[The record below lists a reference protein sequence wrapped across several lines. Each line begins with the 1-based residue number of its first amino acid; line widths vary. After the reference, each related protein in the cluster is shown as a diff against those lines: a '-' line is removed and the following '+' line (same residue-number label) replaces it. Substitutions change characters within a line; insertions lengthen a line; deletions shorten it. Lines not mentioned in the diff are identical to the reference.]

1 MIVGFRANEI
11 THKRILQWLDKAENR
26 SEETRRLMEL
36 GMDVLEGKYQKVE
49 GLPSRRFESKVSHL
63 PWLNRQLKG

>member
-11 THKRILQWLDKAENR
+11 AHKRILQWLDNVENR

-49 GLPSRRFESKVSHL
+49 PVVSRRFESKVSHL
-63 PWLNRQLKG
+63 PWLNRQVKP